1 MQIDWKKIMEAM
13 LRRWYVLLIAAA
25 LGGIMAV
32 VAYVTTTPHFTVAA
46 SLMLRAQDNPQPAA
60 EMMNMMGLA
69 GTSNVQDE
77 VEVLASR
84 RIYGEAIR
92 ELGMQTE
99 QRRKVRMRWM
109 GEYGGYTCR
118 LMFNPQLLDTL
129 KVVARVDTRFDGAA
143 YELTIRYDQQR
154 FGWRYKEKYTLREG
168 ETVQTILGP
177 LSIQGSGQTKPF
189 KLRTTLKPM
198 AVAIRDMQRA
208 VDVESVTLE
217 SNIVTLSVVTD
228 MPRMMEDFLTRV
240 IMLYNDFSVEDKNM
254 VAGQSAVFIADRL
267 NVVVGQLDSVEQA
280 VENYRK
286 QHLITDLSKEGT
298 MYMEASQSYE
308 TRLADM
314 RTQLRLIEY
323 IRTLLS
329 DQTDETALIPANLN
343 MLDGSLQSLIV
354 DYNHLV
360 VEHIRLSQSASE
372 NNPVYM
378 QQSEQIAQMRR
389 NILKSLDGQKEGL
402 EISMNNLK
410 AQQASWESKIGYLS
424 TQEREYV
431 ELRRQQQLKENQ
443 YLYLSQKAEETGVML
458 ASTALPVKVIDYP
471 AVLPDIVRP
480 KPLFLLIQWVMI
492 MLILAAGGI
501 FVWDILLCKK
511 ADL

>member
-1 MQIDWKKIMEAM
+1 
-13 LRRWYVLLIAAA
+13 
-25 LGGIMAV
+25 
-32 VAYVTTTPHFTVAA
+32 
-46 SLMLRAQDNPQPAA
+46 
-60 EMMNMMGLA
+60 
-69 GTSNVQDE
+69 
-77 VEVLASR
+77 
-84 RIYGEAIR
+84 
-92 ELGMQTE
+92 
-99 QRRKVRMRWM
+99 
-109 GEYGGYTCR
+109 
-118 LMFNPQLLDTL
+118 
-129 KVVARVDTRFDGAA
+129 
-143 YELTIRYDQQR
+143 
-154 FGWRYKEKYTLREG
+154 
-168 ETVQTILGP
+168 
-177 LSIQGSGQTKPF
+177 
-189 KLRTTLKPM
+189 
-198 AVAIRDMQRA
+198 VAIRDMQRA

-471 AVLPDIVRP
+471 AMLPDIVRP